1 MAVTIHPTAIVDPKA
16 SIADGVSVG
25 PFSIIE
31 ADTIIGEGTRI
42 MQNAYIASGAR
53 IGKECVIHHSAVI
66 SNVPQDL
73 KFKESEK
80 TYVEVGDRT
89 TIREFATL
97 HRATIHTSK
106 GNSGTKDGVTRVGSD
121 CLIMAYAHIAHD
133 CLIGDKVIIA
143 NAVQMGGHTTIDYH
157 ATIGGS
163 TAIHQFSQ
171 IGKHV
176 MIGGGQLLIKDV
188 PPYALVGGQP
198 SSFSGVN
205 RVGLMRRGF
214 SDAAIIMIRKAYTLL
229 YNSGLNFSDAIREI
243 QSTPDMDTP
252 EVNEIIRFYQNSD
265 RGVIS
270 R

>member
-143 NAVQMGGHTTIDYH
+143 NA
-157 ATIGGS
+157 IGGS

>member
-157 ATIGGS
+157 ATIGG
-163 TAIHQFSQ
+163 
-171 IGKHV
+171 
-176 MIGGGQLLIKDV
+176 GQLLIKDV